1 MTVFEDLIVELQE
14 ENLLEDTVLT
24 HGVSAKSS
32 AFVNGSEEHDFAE
45 LIDAEPLFDEVTP
58 ETGAAIVGADA
69 AAPKRGSSSAAHK
82 FAIEQVATFQ
92 MVEHVVTS
100 IERSRLDR
108 DTQGFDELRTKA
120 ALHKFRQASADPSS
134 TAFPEAEAGLAHE
147 VAVWQKNL
155 AERDSDIPVPMMRQ
169 YCETC
174 QPALSAQALFSL
186 AQFYR
191 SLPYSESSRG
201 KFEFLVT
208 RLFSRKSNGERRTV
222 ICTKEEMLG
231 HLNSRFRDVSDSD
244 VNIPDSISDTVPNAA
259 TFDNFKAEAEKARS
273 FAELIEVNFF
283 GRLYQSKEA
292 AGKSFFTP
300 TVTAAAIASNI
311 AIGNKLADLLNNERL
326 AKKNKEILEKYSSLY
341 DEPISS
347 ALGRTIGIESLLSE
361 PDADAA
367 ENGVEEQAEDSDT
380 YREVIDL
387 RRDAPTKAKPKKS
400 SGKSMFGLAG
410 VNRWLLVTTMVVI
423 VLSVGL
429 FLWANYFVDSPVGAQ
444 NVKSIDIS
452 STQFKDIVKEAR
464 LSGET
469 FYGITSPAWDN
480 LTKESQQDVMTR
492 LLKFGAEKGF
502 KRVSLING
510 KGQTVGYAVDGR
522 VEVYRL

>member
-24 HGVSAKSS
+24 HEVSAKSS
-32 AFVNGSEEHDFAE
+32 AFINGSEEHDFAE
-45 LIDAEPLFDEVTP
+45 LIDAEPSFDEVAL

-69 AAPKRGSSSAAHK
+69 AAHKRGSSLAAHK
-82 FAIEQVATFQ
+82 FAVEQVATFQ
-92 MVEHVVTS
+92 MVEHVVAS

-108 DTQGFDELRTKA
+108 EMTGFDELRTKA
-120 ALHKFRQASADPSS
+120 ALHKFQQASADPSS
-134 TAFPEAEAGLAHE
+134 TAFKDAEAGLAHE
-147 VAVWQKNL
+147 VSVWQKNL
-155 AERDSDIPVPMMRQ
+155 AERDADIPVPMMRQ

-186 AQFYR
+186 ARFYR

-208 RLFSRKSNGERRTV
+208 RLFSRKSSGEQRTV

-231 HLNSRFRDVSDSD
+231 HLQSRFRDVSDGYS
-244 VNIPDSISDTVPNAA
+244 NIPDSSPDTIPSAA
-259 TFDNFKAEAEKARS
+259 NFNELKVEAEKASS
-273 FAELIEVNFF
+273 FADLIDGNFF
-283 GRLYQSKEA
+283 ARLSRSKEA
-292 AGKSFFTP
+292 AGMNFFTP
-300 TVTAAAIASNI
+300 TVTAVAITSNI
-311 AIGNKLADLLNNERL
+311 AIGNKLADLLNKERI
-326 AKKNKEILEKYSSLY
+326 AKKNKEILEKYSSLH
-341 DEPISS
+341 DEVISNS
-347 ALGRTIGIESLLSE
+347 LGRTIQIETLLSE

-367 ENGVEEQAEDSDT
+367 NSDAEKQVEDRDT
-380 YREVIDL
+380 YREIIDL
-387 RRDAPTKAKPKKS
+387 RRDAPAKAKSKERSKK
-400 SGKSMFGLAG
+400 GTFGLAG
-410 VNRWLLVTTMVVI
+410 VNRWLLATTIVVI

-444 NVKSIDIS
+444 NVTSIDVS
-452 STQFKDIVKEAR
+452 STQFKDVVKEAR

-469 FYGITSPAWDN
+469 FYGITLPAWDN
-480 LTKESQQDVMTR
+480 LTKESQQDVMAR

-502 KRVSLING
+502 KRVSLINA

-522 VEVYRL
+522 VEVYKL